1 MRGEAVGVGLT
12 LDGGGVVG
20 MAIVVVC
27 GDEVARDGP
36 LAHADARRT
45 RAMAKAGGPGGAKPP
60 RLFKRGP
67 RATPQAPPVAWVA
80 R

>member
-1 MRGEAVGVGLT
+1 MRGEAVGVGLA
-12 LDGGGVVG
+12 LDGGAVVG

-27 GDEVARDGP
+27 GDEVARDGEP
-36 LAHADARRT
+36 AHADART
-45 RAMAKAGGPGGAKPP
+45 ITAKASAAC
-60 RLFKRGP
+60 FTRGW